1 MINNID
7 LKEIIEENKKQIFE
21 IQICGD
27 VITIH
32 PNITYKEQ
40 CQMVA
45 EMSKLL
51 FHGITDENDE
61 YSEIF
66 REQFAICYG
75 VLKYMS
81 DVDVSDMTLISD
93 FVATTDIF
101 DLIMGVPNV
110 EQYRK
115 EAIESAKATRE
126 LINNYSKWDDVADL
140 ISALLDNLNK
150 SFKQFENVDAEKLL
164 KLADKFK
171 DVDQK
176 GIVKSILDFKKE
188 EKENK
193 KSENKNNEK

>member
-1 MINNID
+1 MISNMD

-21 IQICGD
+21 IPIGED
-27 VITIH
+27 IIVIH

-51 FHGITDENDE
+51 FSGITDENGK
-61 YSEIF
+61 YSEVF

-75 VLKYMS
+75 ILKYMS

-93 FVATTDIF
+93 FVASTDIF
-101 DLIMGVPNV
+101 DSIIKVPNV

-115 EAIESAKATRE
+115 EAIESAKATKD

-140 ISALLDNLNK
+140 ISNLLDNLNK
-150 SFKQFENVDAEKLL
+150 SFKQFENVDAEKLF
-164 KLADKFK
+164 KLVGNFK
-171 DVDQK
+171 DIDQK
-176 GIVKSILDFKKE
+176 GIVKSILDY
-188 EKENK
+188 K
-193 KSENKNNEK
+193 KSEDEK

>member
-1 MINNID
+1 MNNNID
-7 LKEIIEENKKQIFE
+7 LEEIIEENKKQIVE
-21 IQICGD
+21 IPSGEYT
-27 VITIH
+27 ITIH
-32 PNITYKEQ
+32 PYITYKEQ

-51 FHGITDENDE
+51 FSGITDENGN
-61 YSEIF
+61 YSEVF

-75 VLKYMS
+75 ILKYMS

-101 DLIMGVPNV
+101 DSIIKIPNV

-150 SFKQFENVDAEKLL
+150 SFKQFEKVDAEKLL

-193 KSENKNNEK
+193 RSEDKNNEK

>member
-1 MINNID
+1 MINNMD
-7 LKEIIEENKKQIFE
+7 LEEIIEENKKQIVE
-21 IQICGD
+21 IPIGEYT
-27 VITIH
+27 ITIH
-32 PNITYKEQ
+32 PYITYKEQ

-51 FHGITDENDE
+51 FSGITDENGN
-61 YSEIF
+61 YSEVF

-101 DLIMGVPNV
+101 DLIIEVPNV

-115 EAIESAKATRE
+115 EAIESAKATKD
-126 LINNYSKWDDVADL
+126 LINNYSKWDEVADL
-140 ISALLDNLNK
+140 ISNLLDNLNK
-150 SFKQFENVDAEKLL
+150 SFKQFENVDAEKLF
-164 KLADKFK
+164 KLVDKFK

-176 GIVKSILDFKKE
+176 GIVKSILDYRKE

-193 KSENKNNEK
+193 KSEDEK